1 MLKRLSGSP
10 EAFRD
15 CNLARNVTR
24 PLETTVIQGSSRKAW
39 HGVTDRTDDSVRVL
53 RGSVVEVN
61 QQGHYVRPGDLH
73 GFFPVGPNPG
83 RIVAQDAIL
92 APLGSVQLG
101 DRRRLIMKSMRWL
114 IICFAVPLAIQVC
127 AAQPKDAEGCKD
139 SPLIGRF
146 PGSVIYKCEDKADDV
161 HSFPMGQKPE
171 KKLEGEYHFIG
182 YAPPT
187 NVSNAQMYR
196 NLNTALRTAGYTFD
210 YDNGDNS
217 LTAHMGKTW
226 IQIYVGGG
234 VIYVYTLKEIALTQ
248 DVVASAAD
256 LSTGL
261 TGNGHIVVNGILFD
275 TGKDV
280 VKPESAAALEEV
292 VKMLKQDPK
301 TKVFVVGHTDN
312 VGAQATNID
321 LAKRRAA
328 AVVQVLITKYGIG
341 GDRLQ
346 AYGVGPYAPLASN
359 EAEDGRSLNR
369 RVELVKQ

>member
-1 MLKRLSGSP
+1 
-10 EAFRD
+10 
-15 CNLARNVTR
+15 
-24 PLETTVIQGSSRKAW
+24 
-39 HGVTDRTDDSVRVL
+39 
-53 RGSVVEVN
+53 
-61 QQGHYVRPGDLH
+61 
-73 GFFPVGPNPG
+73 
-83 RIVAQDAIL
+83 
-92 APLGSVQLG
+92 
-101 DRRRLIMKSMRWL
+101 
-114 IICFAVPLAIQVC
+114 
-127 AAQPKDAEGCKD
+127 
-139 SPLIGRF
+139 
-146 PGSVIYKCEDKADDV
+146 
-161 HSFPMGQKPE
+161 MGQKPE

-182 YAPPT
+182 YTPPT
-187 NVSNAQMYR
+187 SASNAQMYR

-280 VKPESAAALEEV
+280 VKPESGAALEEV
-292 VKMLKQDPK
+292 VKMLKQDTK
-301 TKVFVVGHTDN
+301 TRVFVVGHTDN
-312 VGAQATNID
+312 VGAQAANID

-341 GDRLQ
+341 ADRLQ

-359 EAEDGRSLNR
+359 ETEDGRSLNR